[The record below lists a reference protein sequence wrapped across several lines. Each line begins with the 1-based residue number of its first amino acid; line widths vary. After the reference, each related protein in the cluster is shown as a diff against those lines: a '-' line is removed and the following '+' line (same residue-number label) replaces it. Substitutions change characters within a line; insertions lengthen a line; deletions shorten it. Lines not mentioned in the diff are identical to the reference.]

1 MESSNGGPNANEV
14 AVVIPAAGQGT
25 RMGGTRKQYRTL
37 GDRPLLVQVLLV
49 FERHPSVGHVVV
61 VAPEDQVQD
70 VSDRLQ
76 ASGTDTLTA
85 VVRGGSSRQVSVR
98 HGLQAVPDPAD
109 IVLVHDA
116 VRPFVSGEEVH
127 EVIEAVWHT
136 GAAALAVPVAD
147 TLRQGRDH
155 EFGDT
160 VDRTDLYQMQ
170 TPQGFRRDWLEEAHR
185 RAASDDVAATD
196 DVELVQR
203 QDRPVQIVE
212 GSRRNFK
219 ITTPEDWEL
228 AQKLWD
234 GWIRESDQR
243 NVSSS
248 PPA

>member
-61 VAPEDQVQD
+61 VAPEDQVQE

-76 ASGTDTLTA
+76 SAGTGTLTA
-85 VVRGGSSRQVSVR
+85 VVRGGSSRQASVR
-98 HGLQAVPDPAD
+98 QGLKAVPDPVQL
-109 IVLVHDA
+109 VLVHDA
-116 VRPFVSGEEVH
+116 VRPFVSGEEVQ
-127 EVIEAVWHT
+127 EVIEAVWQN

-147 TLRQGRDH
+147 TLRGRRQH
-155 EFGDT
+155 EFGET

-203 QDRPVQIVE
+203 QDRSVQIVE

-228 AQKLWD
+228 AQQLWD
-234 GWIRESDQR
+234 GWIRDSDQR

-248 PPA
+248 PSA